1 MADGSFRKA
10 KAGVLNVGH
19 VDLGSA
25 GRLLLGG
32 RARSDYGVD
41 AQGARAQLRPRTTP
55 RSRLRALWHSRDA
68 GLHLFRRT
76 QRRAQ
81 AQAQTRSGRPSL
93 LRHPRGRSP
102 ARLDR
107 LGAGRPRDLP
117 LPLDDRRNRV
127 RVLQDG
133 TAPRRV
139 RRRRDGA
146 GSPGEENF
154 GRELFRGRS
163 LRRIQTDLLRAGEQL
178 RADARR
184 AARQHLDTTR
194 TGGNV
199 RVALR
204 KLVLTDGPADFVRR
218 RQHVGTRL
226 TVRGQLDCANAFALS
241 RRRARPARE
250 SALAVARG
258 RRGRG
263 DSDSLLGRPQ
273 GSRLSER
280 RRADHDSLALGR
292 DADARGRQSTTRQQA
307 SARNSEG
314 RGRAHR
320 RHGQRAGEL
329 DVHALILSTLSSR
342 ARFKSS
348 RTPTA
353 RAARVRH
360 QVQTA
365 LAVAATTDFVKA
377 TNHFVAPSDGLV
389 PLPSGARVRFTV
401 NARQTVA
408 LISSHARGTRVV
420 LSEGVI
426 AAIAEVKKLR
436 PGCEGE
442 SAAGP
447 QIFLSAF

>member
-55 RSRLRALWHSRDA
+55 RSRLRPLWHSRDA

-81 AQAQTRSGRPSL
+81 AQTQTRSGRPSL
-93 LRHPRGRSP
+93 LRYPRGRSP

-107 LGAGRPRDLP
+107 LGAGRSRDLP
-117 LPLDDRRNRV
+117 LPLDGRRNRV
-127 RVLQDG
+127 RVLQDR

-139 RRRRDGA
+139 RQRRHRAVPRPRGGVHLGRATAPRTPHPRRPPPPGKTPLAAARARRD
-146 GSPGEENF
+146 
-154 GRELFRGRS
+154 
-163 LRRIQTDLLRAGEQL
+163 
-178 RADARR
+178 
-184 AARQHLDTTR
+184 
-194 TGGNV
+194 
-199 RVALR
+199 
-204 KLVLTDGPADFVRR
+204 
-218 RQHVGTRL
+218 
-226 TVRGQLDCANAFALS
+226 
-241 RRRARPARE
+241 
-250 SALAVARG
+250 
-258 RRGRG
+258 RG
-263 DSDSLLGRPQ
+263 DSDSLFGRPQ

-280 RRADHDSLALGR
+280 RRADHDALALGR
-292 DADARGRQSTTRQQA
+292 DADARGRQSTTRKQA

-389 PLPSGARVRFTV
+389 PLPSAARVRFTV

-447 QIFLSAF
+447 QIFLSPF